1 MTHHP
6 LLPDLQ
12 TQLEDLFHA
21 VWNQEKMW
29 RTEDRIDAA
38 VRLHA
43 STGCPERHDR
53 TRR

>member
-6 LLPDLQ
+6 SLPDLQ

-38 VRLHA
+38 LRLLA
-43 STGCPERHDR
+43 SAACPERHDPTGR
-53 TRR
+53 